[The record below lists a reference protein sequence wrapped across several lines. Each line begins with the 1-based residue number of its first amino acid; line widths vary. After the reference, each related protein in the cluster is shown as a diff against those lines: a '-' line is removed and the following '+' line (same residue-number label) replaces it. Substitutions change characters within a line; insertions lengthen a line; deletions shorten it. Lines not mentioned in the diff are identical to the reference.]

1 VSPEE
6 GKEVII
12 EYNKIKA
19 ERDQYEAENKELKES
34 FQYQLE
40 KRLEYFKKYQ
50 ELKKENEAL
59 REQINKMMEDE

>member
-1 VSPEE
+1 MSPEE